1 MLPDAITQCKA
12 SEQEL
17 IALAKVLTNLL
28 EQFRH
33 PLRLAFTIGK
43 NLILN
48 GQDIYKEINIAVK
61 DWNSQQYEDFGFQI
75 GTILVQLLEKLE
87 NVDAV
92 IYDQSAVVQVFD
104 GVLDGIADASGV
116 RAEDVKACI
125 RSASEVVIDFE
136 EAVRLLETGKAG
148 NVIEALQKFA
158 EGLEELPD
166 AINDCEKPTVEVIN
180 LARKLTAMI
189 ASMRSPQSFAF
200 HIGKDLIVNGKD
212 IYHEVFTAVDDWKA
226 GNWHD
231 FGFQLGKAMFQIF
244 VGLDVQQ

>member
-1 MLPDAITQCKA
+1 M
-12 SEQEL
+12 
-17 IALAKVLTNLL
+17 
-28 EQFRH
+28 
-33 PLRLAFTIGK
+33 
-43 NLILN
+43 
-48 GQDIYKEINIAVK
+48 K

-148 NVIEALQKFA
+148 NVIEALQKFG

-212 IYHEVFTAVDDWKA
+212 IYHEVNREAKLGVHGCRRLEGWQLARLRVPAGQGDVPDLRRIGCSAVKIEII
-226 GNWHD
+226 NHKVYL
-231 FGFQLGKAMFQIF
+231 FIIF
-244 VGLDVQQ
+244 FK